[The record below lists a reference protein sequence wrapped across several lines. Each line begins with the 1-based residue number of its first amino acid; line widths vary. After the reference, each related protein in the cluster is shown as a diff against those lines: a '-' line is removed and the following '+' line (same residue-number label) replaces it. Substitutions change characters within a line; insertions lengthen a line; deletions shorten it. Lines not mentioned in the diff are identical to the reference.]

1 MFKNRKLEQN
11 IKDLDRTLEIDPDD
25 LTGLRNKGIVLVNL
39 NKYEEAIKVID
50 DLLEQYPNNSRLL
63 SRKGLSLE
71 ILGKHS
77 EALECL
83 EKALEIDP
91 DDLTGLRNKGI
102 VLVNLNKYEEA
113 IKVIDRV
120 LEIDPNDSEILL
132 FKAIALE
139 SQGLDGEKF
148 IPFYEKSMK
157 INTNDYEMLCN
168 IGFHITQMGGYENA
182 IKYFDRVLS
191 LEPNNPVAT
200 NGKHLAIRLQKLS
213 SEESDRLVKKYS
225 TESRL

>member
-1 MFKNRKLEQN
+1 MFENKKLEQA

-50 DLLEQYPNNSRLL
+50 RV
-63 SRKGLSLE
+63 LSL
-71 ILGKHS
+71 
-77 EALECL
+77 
-83 EKALEIDP
+83 DP
-91 DDLTGLRNKGI
+91 S
-102 VLVNLNKYEEA
+102 
-113 IKVIDRV
+113 
-120 LEIDPNDSEILL
+120 DSEILL

-139 SQGLDGEKF
+139 SQGLPAEQF
-148 IPFYEKSMK
+148 IQFYEKSMK

-191 LEPNNPVAT
+191 IEPNNPVAT
-200 NGKHLAIRLQKLS
+200 NGKDLVVNLQKLS
-213 SEESDRLVKKYS
+213 SEEQTELVRKSS
-225 TESRL
+225 TEYHSSTCSCASCTPVEK

>member
-1 MFKNRKLEQN
+1 MFKNITDNFKNGKIEQA
-11 IKDLDRTLEIDPDD
+11 IKHLDR
-25 LTGLRNKGIVLVNL
+25 
-39 NKYEEAIKVID
+39 
-50 DLLEQYPNNSRLL
+50 
-63 SRKGLSLE
+63 
-71 ILGKHS
+71 
-77 EALECL
+77 
-83 EKALEIDP
+83 ALEIDP

-148 IPFYEKSMK
+148 IPFYEKAMK
-157 INTNDYEMLCN
+157 INTNDFEMLCI
-168 IGFHITQMGGYENA
+168 IGFHITQMGGDENA

-200 NGKHLAIRLQKLS
+200 NGKRLAIRLQKLS
-213 SEESDRLVKKYS
+213 SDERVELVKKYYPDY
-225 TESRL
+225 RPR